1 VIAAGRLARCDGEVG
16 GIDGGAVYVEGGLVV
31 AAGPQEEILARA
43 AAEGAP
49 ILLDLPGALITPG
62 LVDAHT
68 HAAWVGSRHE
78 EYALRLSGA
87 GYEQIAAAGGG
98 IRSTMRAVAQAS
110 LAQIEAELAGRLRR
124 MAALGVTTVEVKSGY
139 GLDRDGERKQLTAIA
154 ACAGV
159 PSLPRVVA
167 TYLAL
172 HAIPPSFDGQ
182 RAAYVAAVGGW
193 IEEFAPLVRSVD
205 AYVDRSAFTV
215 DEARE
220 VLGRA
225 RARGLG
231 VRLHAGQFADVGAA
245 ELAGELGA
253 LSADHLEHIG
263 PAGMEALA
271 RAGTAAVLL
280 PVASF
285 TLGQAPP
292 PVRELSRHG
301 VRLVVASDANPGT
314 APTESLPLALAMAA
328 RSYGLSPAECLLG
341 ATCHAARA
349 LGLDDG
355 TGTLRPGAPADLV
368 VWGLPH
374 ETALIQPWG
383 APPVRL
389 VVRGGVVLHA
399 G

>member
-1 VIAAGRLARCDGEVG
+1 VIAAGRVVCCDGDLGAIE
-16 GIDGGAVYVEGGLVV
+16 DGAVFVAEGRIV
-31 AAGPQEEILARA
+31 AVGPRAEVLAQAR
-43 AAEGAP
+43 AEGAS
-49 ILLDLPGALITPG
+49 LLSEHPGALISPG

-98 IRSTMRAVAQAS
+98 IRSTMRAVAAASEEEISAS
-110 LAQIEAELAGRLRR
+110 LAARLRR

-139 GLDRDGERKQLTAIA
+139 GLDLSGERKQLVAIA
-154 ACAGV
+154 ACASV
-159 PSLPRVVA
+159 PSLPRVVP

-172 HAIPPSFDGQ
+172 HAIPPAFDGQ
-182 RAAYVAAVGGW
+182 RAAYVAAVEGW
-193 IEEFAPLVRSVD
+193 LDELGSLATSVD

-215 DEARE
+215 EEARR
-220 VLGRA
+220 VLGKA
-225 RARGLG
+225 RKMGLG

-253 LSADHLEHIG
+253 LSADHLENVG

-271 RAGTAAVLL
+271 RGGVAAVLL

-292 PVRELSRHG
+292 PVDELSRHG

-314 APTESLPLALAMAA
+314 APTESLPLALALAA
-328 RSYGLSPAECLLG
+328 RSYGLSPAQCLLG
-341 ATCHAARA
+341 ATCYAARA

-355 TGTLRPGAPADLV
+355 AGTLRPGGPADLV

-374 ETALIQPWG
+374 EAALIQPWG

-399 G
+399 T